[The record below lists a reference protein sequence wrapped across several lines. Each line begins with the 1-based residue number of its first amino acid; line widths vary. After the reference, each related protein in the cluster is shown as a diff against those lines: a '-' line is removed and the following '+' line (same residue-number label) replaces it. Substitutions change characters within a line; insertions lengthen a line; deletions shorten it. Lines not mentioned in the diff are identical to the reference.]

1 MKRSTWFV
9 VALIVLAAAC
19 APAAPDTARVPTGR
33 PGTAEVTLSPATWDE
48 ADLRRTMDLFSTQRA
63 SGALVESERGMVV
76 TAVAAPGTHAGV
88 LALRAGGSAVDAVLT
103 AALTNTALSLGTG
116 MSYAGVASLVYYEAA
131 TGQVHSMDAAWNT
144 VRGETDPLS
153 IPADSPSGRTALVPG
168 FMAGVEAA
176 HARFGRLPF
185 RVLFEPAIHFA
196 EQGTELP
203 PVLERAVRNS
213 RNVLERLPE
222 TRGIFTGPDGEW
234 YAAGDRVRQ
243 PELAATLRRVA
254 AEGAAYMYT
263 GEWGRKM
270 VAAVQREGGHMTLE
284 DLAAYEVIWSEPAHA
299 RYGDHDVYAP
309 GAPAYGGVNIVEAL
323 HLLEQAGVRELGHP
337 SRSAEALY
345 RFMRVA
351 HVQHVMNWVEPDI
364 RAALMPELDGP
375 DPVRGTREHARA
387 LWAAM
392 NSEAWTEV
400 LEADDRRRRGGGA
413 DGHTDAVVAVDPQ
426 GNVAALTY
434 TTNTGGWGRTGIFV
448 DGVSIPD
455 PASFSQTLVARTAPG
470 ERLPIGINP
479 VIVLK
484 EGKPVLASAAI
495 GPAVHETTLQNL
507 TSVLDFD
514 MDPASASQAPEFLLY
529 VYASIRQLV
538 GDVPVHTRTVPAG
551 AFPAVLLD
559 SVRALG
565 QPVVEVT
572 PERTGPL
579 RGGWIGIRRDPVSGR
594 LQGVAASAWGGLA
607 EGY

>member
-1 MKRSTWFV
+1 MKNSRWLA
-9 VALIVLAAAC
+9 VALCVLASAC
-19 APAAPDTARVPTGR
+19 APAAPDTAGIPTVR
-33 PGTAEVTLSPATWDE
+33 SGTADVTLSPATWDE
-48 ADLRRTMDLFSTQRA
+48 ADLRRTMDLFSRQRA

-76 TAVAAPGTHAGV
+76 TAVAAPGAHAGV
-88 LALRAGGSAVDAVLT
+88 LALRAGGSAADAALT
-103 AALTNTALSLGTG
+103 AALTNTALTLGTG
-116 MSYAGVASLVYYEAA
+116 MSYAGVASLVYYESR
-131 TGQVHSMDAAWNT
+131 TGQVYSMDAAWNT

-176 HARFGRLPF
+176 HTRFGRLPF
-185 RVLFEPAIHFA
+185 RVLFEPAIPFA
-196 EQGTELP
+196 EEGIELP
-203 PVLERAVRNS
+203 PFLERWVRDS
-213 RNVLERLPE
+213 RDVLGRLPE

-254 AEGAAYMYT
+254 ADGAAYMYT

-284 DLAAYEVIWSEPAHA
+284 DLAAYDVIWSEPAHA

-309 GAPAYGGVNIVEAL
+309 GPPAYGGVNIVEAL

-345 RFMRVA
+345 RFMRIA
-351 HVQHVMNWVEPDI
+351 HVQYVMNWVEADI
-364 RAALMPELDGP
+364 RAALLPELDGP

-392 NSEAWTEV
+392 NSEAWTEM

-413 DGHTDAVVAVDPQ
+413 GGHTDAVVAVDPE

-434 TTNTGGWGRTGIFV
+434 TINTGRWGIGIFV
-448 DGVSIPD
+448 DGVSIAD

-470 ERLPIGINP
+470 ARLPIAINP

-484 EGKPVLASAAI
+484 EGSPVLASAAI
-495 GPAVHETTLQNL
+495 ASALHETTLQNV

-529 VYASIRQLV
+529 VYPSIRQLV

-551 AFPAVLLD
+551 DFPAVLLD

-565 QPVVEVT
+565 QPVVEVA
-572 PERTGPL
+572 PERTAPL

-594 LQGVAASAWGGLA
+594 LQGVAAPAWGGLA